1 MPENTDLVS
10 KISLL
15 ATRTG
20 AVCNSLR
27 NEISTGLANAKLEV
41 KNEIL
46 GGAGEAY
53 DTLKEI
59 QDILSSDQAVPDA
72 LNALKNVSYELTQ
85 TLTDSQKGTA
95 RTNINAADAS
105 DVVKLS
111 SQTLDSTVQA
121 TARTNIGAADASDVV
136 KLSSQTLDSTV
147 QATARANIDAASAT
161 DLTTLTTN
169 LGSLSGLDFVSTF
182 NANYE
187 PTVNAPTISSSP
199 STPTTTDVITL
210 TGNAFSMVGLTG
222 THEKTDWKICT
233 TDSNSATGE
242 WDSLNDTTNKTSITI
257 SAGTLTAGTYYAFA
271 RYYDSIHSVWSAWS
285 GSEEIIV
292 TNNE

>member
-95 RTNINAADAS
+95 RTNIN
-105 DVVKLS
+105 
-111 SQTLDSTVQA
+111 
-121 TARTNIGAADASDVV
+121 AADASDVV